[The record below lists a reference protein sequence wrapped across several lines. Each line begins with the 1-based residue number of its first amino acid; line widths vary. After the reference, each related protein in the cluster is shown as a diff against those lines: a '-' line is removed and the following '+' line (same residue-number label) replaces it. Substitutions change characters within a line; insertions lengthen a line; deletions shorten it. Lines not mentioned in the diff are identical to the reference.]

1 MPFVPAPNIVQVEV
15 RALLAGQKIE
25 NRFMIDTLAPVTPT
39 VVENAANAVLGWAVT
54 TYFPLLPNAVELVE
68 VFARDM
74 SDAEGA
80 QFSAVPEATVVGG
93 QASIPMPNE
102 TSFVV
107 SFRSTSSGRSARGR
121 AFVLA
126 IPQPLVVGNVINA
139 TLRGQLRDAFVTLR
153 SVINDLDWLFVIV
166 SYRHNNAPRPGG
178 PVYFPVASIVTTDNL
193 VDSQR
198 RRKPGNGS

>member
-1 MPFVPAPNIVQVEV
+1 MAFVPAPNIVQVEV
-15 RALLAGQKIE
+15 RALFAGQKVE
-25 NRFMIDTLAPVTPT
+25 NRFMIDTLAPVTPAS
-39 VVENAANAVLGWAVT
+39 VQAAAELVLGWAVS
-54 TYFPLLPNAVELVE
+54 TYFPLLPNAIELVE
-68 VFARDM
+68 CFARDM

-80 QFSAVPEATVVGG
+80 QFSAVPEAPVVGG

-102 TSFVV
+102 V
-107 SFRSTSSGRSARGR
+107 SFCVSFKTSSSGRSARGR
-121 AFVLA
+121 AYVLG

-153 SVINDLDWLFVIV
+153 SAINDMDWLFVIV
-166 SYRHNNAPRPGG
+166 SYTTNLEPRPGG
-178 PVYFPVASIVTTDNL
+178 PVYFPITSIVTTDNL